1 MERLT
6 AVFTGQRLWVCR
18 RCGWRARRA
27 WGEGDIPVLPERG
40 GEEQASPDPEL
51 AVLDEAPQNRLR
63 QGYGQQARHDR
74 SGREDLDLAGID
86 EAPPETAP
94 DDSGEGVDIAEN
106 AVAEPTGAAQRSEHQ
121 RQAKRRRRHRSRRR
135 QVVGAIAGTAAVMG
149 LLALLGLARG
159 CAPETT
165 ESAGD

>member
-1 MERLT
+1 MQRLT
-6 AVFTGQRLWVCR
+6 AAFTGRRLWRCR
-18 RCGWRARRA
+18 RCGWQARRA

-40 GEEQASPDPEL
+40 GEEQASADPEL
-51 AVLDEAPQNRLR
+51 AVLDGAPQKRVT
-63 QGYGQQARHDR
+63 YDAQQANHHR
-74 SGREDLDLAGID
+74 SGGEDLDLAGVD
-86 EAPPETAP
+86 EAPPEAAP
-94 DDSGEGVDIAEN
+94 DDSGERVGIAAN
-106 AVAEPTGAAQRSEHQ
+106 ATAAPAGAAQRSEHQ